1 MIIINYINI
10 FLINYFINTMENKEI
25 LNEGNINNDIYKLLF
40 DKITFLENENKSIK
54 QEIKTLQKVNKF
66 QIKSLNEKI
75 TQLQSEIR
83 NLKHLNNFNLER
95 RLIENEQI
103 KKINI
108 KEKKTIKEHENW
120 ICYINIF
127 PNKNFISVSMDKSIC
142 IFNNDGKLI
151 NKILNAHDD
160 YITYI
165 TINPKNNNFI
175 TCSYDNNIKI
185 WSYINNEYKNIN
197 TIFNAHEKKIWKVLY
212 YNLDKESIISCSEDC
227 LIKIWEKNNNNYQ
240 CITYLNHNGTLKSI
254 LLLKE
259 EKNIVSAGNDGTI
272 FWNMEYYTID
282 KNIKEALCYMTNALK
297 RIGKDN
303 IIVSGGI
310 YHKLK
315 VINIHQKIIIRE
327 IDNSFQCYDICE
339 IPSFRLFFV
348 CGGSKNIKIY
358 REDNFES
365 VQIITN
371 AHNNFINGFLFLD
384 NDIFLTYSYQTI
396 KIWKLEIN

>member
-1 MIIINYINI
+1 M
-10 FLINYFINTMENKEI
+10 
-25 LNEGNINNDIYKLLF
+25 KL
-40 DKITFLENENKSIK
+40 KQIKSIK
-54 QEIKTLQKVNKF
+54 AHNDIIT
-66 QIKSLNEKI
+66 SL
-75 TQLQSEIR
+75 S
-83 NLKHLNNFNLER
+83 
-95 RLIENEQI
+95 
-103 KKINI
+103 
-108 KEKKTIKEHENW
+108 
-120 ICYINIF
+120 IF
-127 PNKNFISVSMDKSIC
+127 PISENIISVGYENDKSIK
-142 IFNNDGKLI
+142 IWNKDFILIQNIEKAHETSISDIDIKDENNF
-151 NKILNAHDD
+151 A
-160 YITYI
+160 TSCWFS
-165 TINPKNNNFI
+165 TINIWNKNEK
-175 TCSYDNNIKI
+175 DNKFYLKETIKAHLYHTWI
-185 WSYINNEYKNIN
+185 SKI
-197 TIFNAHEKKIWKVLY
+197 IFKLNGTL
-212 YNLDKESIISCSEDC
+212 ISCGQDKT
-227 LIKIWEKNNNNYQ
+227 IRIWEICNNKYQ
-240 CITYLNHNGTLKSI
+240 CVTILNHNGTLKSI
-254 LLLKE
+254 LLLEE